1 MFLQQASYTPSFGG
15 LGLST
20 VRRVCNG
27 ERPIEYN
34 PIANALMTRQVGQF
48 PDAVLSF
55 ADRACC
61 PLTGRE
67 LEILTLVA
75 QGCSNRQVAGR
86 MAIQEQTVKNYLSS
100 VLRKTEAS
108 DRVHAVTTA
117 LRNRW
122 ISLN

>member
-1 MFLQQASYTPSFGG
+1 MAGQL
-15 LGLST
+15 
-20 VRRVCNG
+20 
-27 ERPIEYN
+27 
-34 PIANALMTRQVGQF
+34 GQF
-48 PDAVLSF
+48 PHAVHGF
-55 ADRACC
+55 ADRAGC
-61 PLTGRE
+61 PLTQRE
-67 LEILTLVA
+67 LEILSLVA

-86 MAIQEQTVKNYLSS
+86 MAMQEQTVKNYLSS